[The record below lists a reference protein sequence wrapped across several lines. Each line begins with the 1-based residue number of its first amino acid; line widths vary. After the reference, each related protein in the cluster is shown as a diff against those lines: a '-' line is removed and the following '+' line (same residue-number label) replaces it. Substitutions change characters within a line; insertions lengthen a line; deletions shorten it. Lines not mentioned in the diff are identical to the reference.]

1 MLPDGIS
8 FGTRLLRVLIR
19 SLSLPLRTLRR
30 AALPLRRPRLLLPLL
45 LVLPLATFWAFH
57 ALPSLTLQTGSSVS
71 LLTILRFRPLLPP
84 LLLPSSS
91 KKGSWTSLSKM
102 AISTMTL
109 WRLRRLARSPA
120 PLLRG
125 PSRLTLWRLLLGPVL
140 TLLGLGLMLRRLPC
154 LPWGLLALRRLP
166 PVLSVVLRRLLNL
179 ALACPRLR
187 SFST

>member
-57 ALPSLTLQTGSSVS
+57 ALPSLTLQTGSLVS

-109 WRLRRLARSPA
+109 WRLRRFA

-166 PVLSVVLRRLLNL
+166 PFLSVVLRRLLNL
-179 ALACPRLR
+179 ALACPRPR
-187 SFST
+187 SFSI